1 MALKWNLQN
10 VKNFKKVAYRTLTEK
25 DRDYL
30 PNEKQ
35 YRLKQKP
42 ESIILSTIIVGIREI
57 TEDNYEKFYN
67 RLHLIES
74 KNGAFFWKGKKED
87 YITMSD
93 VKKMIGLKTNASE
106 KTRARFLKDN
116 EINI

>member
-1 MALKWNLQN
+1 MPLRWNLKN
-10 VKNFKKVAYRTLTEK
+10 VKNFKKVAYRTLTEQ
-25 DRDYL
+25 DRGYL
-30 PNEKQ
+30 SNEKQ
-35 YRLKQKP
+35 YCLKQKP
-42 ESIILSTIIVGIREI
+42 ESIILSTMIVGMREI
-57 TEDNYEKFYN
+57 TEKNYEKFYN

-74 KNGAFFWKGKKED
+74 SNGAFFWKGDKED

-116 EINI
+116 KINI